1 MRKITC
7 WYRVV
12 NGERQYN
19 HFTYGWSDLTRPLP
33 LYKKQRKMWKDVE
46 WDRTYG
52 YLNNGVVSESEGLK
66 NERDSFCRKSL

>member
-12 NGERQYN
+12 NGERQWN
-19 HFTYGWSDLTRPLP
+19 HFTYGWTNRTSPCP
-33 LYKKQRKMWKDVE
+33 INKKQEQMWKDIT

-52 YLNNGVVSESEGLK
+52 YLTDGVVLESEG
-66 NERDSFCRKSL
+66 